1 MISSQIINQ
10 VWSSG
15 VTSGAAGDAMTR
27 AFRTTANVTPS
38 DFDMSTPR
46 FAGGPA
52 NITGGIKGGQSGEQ
66 GGEFMGRLFPYVGD
80 IEWQEG
86 YASVWCPKCD
96 KMVLVGLIK
105 IDGVKWTICKEC
117 LLVLYKDGLHSSV
130 Y

>member
-66 GGEFMGRLFPYVGD
+66 GGEFMGRLFPYLGD
-80 IEWQEG
+80 IDWGDRKQE
-86 YASVWCPKCD
+86 YWCQRCGD
-96 KMVLVGLIK
+96 YTRS
-105 IDGVKWTICKEC
+105 GVIIVEGWRWIVCKEC
-117 LLVLYKDGLHSSV
+117 LCSTKLREDIYPF
-130 Y
+130 